1 MHLNKNFILSI
12 LLTLGLAFSSM
23 AQGIYQKGTIQL
35 SKKKTMDAYIQID
48 WSYPQRFQTSVTY
61 VTVKEFEKAVKK
73 NKKIKGK
80 MKEKLQPKDIL
91 GFSLED
97 GRRFEVVK
105 YVDYTSGKLQK
116 MMPKRLIMEKLSDG
130 PIEVYKFYART
141 TGKISK
147 ELADLA
153 MDAHT
158 DVEDR
163 KKLHEWIQNNFEM
176 MVRKETKNPRNVVY
190 INLLNYIGD
199 NYDVKDKYDANHYG
213 LRNQF
218 SEEKKFGKYVNK
230 EFEAAF
236 MRMIDDYNSQ
246 ELAK

>member
-1 MHLNKNFILSI
+1 MQINNKFILAFI
-12 LLTLGLAFSSM
+12 LTLGLAFNLM
-23 AQGIYQKGTIQL
+23 AQGIYQKGTIHL
-35 SKKKTMDAYIQID
+35 SKKKSMDAYIQIN
-48 WSYPQRFQTSVTY
+48 WSYPQRFQTSLTY
-61 VTVKEFEKAVKK
+61 VTVKDFEKAVAK

-80 MKEKLQPKDIL
+80 MTEKLQPKDLI
-91 GFSLED
+91 GFELED

-105 YVDYTSGKLQK
+105 YVDMTSGKLQK
-116 MMPKRLIMEKLSDG
+116 MMPKRLILEKTADG

-158 DVEDR
+158 DVEAR
-163 KKLHEWIQNNFEM
+163 KVLHEWIQNNFEM
-176 MVRKETKNPRNVVY
+176 LVRKDSKNPRNVVY

-199 NYDVKDKYDANHYG
+199 NYDVRDKYDNNHYG

-218 SEEKKFGKYVNK
+218 SEEKKFGKYVNQ

-236 MRMIDDYNSQ
+236 LRMVSDYNSQ
-246 ELAK
+246 QLAK

>member
-1 MHLNKNFILSI
+1 MHLNKNFTLSV
-12 LLTLGLAFSSM
+12 LLILGLAFSTM

-80 MKEKLQPKDIL
+80 MKEKLQPKDLL
-91 GFSLED
+91 GFTLED
-97 GRRFEVVK
+97 GSRFEVVK

>member
-1 MHLNKNFILSI
+1 MYLNKKFILS
-12 LLTLGLAFSSM
+12 LLLALGLSFSGI
-23 AQGIYQKGTIQL
+23 AQGIYQKGKIQL
-35 SKKKTMDAYIQID
+35 SKKKFMDAYIQID
-48 WSYPQRFQTSVTY
+48 WSYPQRWQTSVTY
-61 VTVKEFEKAVKK
+61 VTIKDFEKAVRKG
-73 NKKIKGK
+73 NKIKGK
-80 MKEKLQPKDIL
+80 IKEKLQPKDLI
-91 GFSLED
+91 GFELED
-97 GRRFEVVK
+97 GRRFQVVK
-105 YVDYTSGKLQK
+105 YVDMTSGKLQK
-116 MMPKRLIMEKLSDG
+116 MMPKRLIMEKLADG
-130 PIEVYKFYART
+130 PIEVFKFYART

-163 KKLHEWIQNNFEM
+163 KKLHEWIRNNFEM
-176 MVRKETKNPRNVVY
+176 MVRKDSKNPRNVVY

-199 NYDVKDKYDANHYG
+199 NYDVKDKYDNNHYG

-236 MRMIDDYNSQ
+236 MRMINDYNSQ